1 MVRRAPMVL
10 GATAAGLVALF
21 SFHSRSGLTPAAP
34 TSHRSSSPTTAPPA
48 TSTTSTTS
56 TPGSG
61 PSGAG
66 STTTAPSSTPSSTT
80 APSPTTSTT
89 TAPATRT
96 VTGKVEPYGYGQLR
110 VRATMTGGRLT
121 DVKVVTL
128 QTAETYS
135 QQLAAQVIPMLRSQA
150 LKAQSARINGISGA
164 TYTSEA
170 FALSLQAALSKLG

>member
-66 STTTAPSSTPSSTT
+66 STTTAPSS
-80 APSPTTSTT
+80 TTSTT

-170 FALSLQAALSKLG
+170 FALSLQAALSKFG